1 MKAETRR
8 KEIITRL
15 AGADKPVSASR
26 LAEEFGV
33 SRQVIVGD
41 IAIIRAS
48 GMEISSLARGYVLEK
63 KNGLQRV
70 FKVRHTDED
79 VEKELNLIVDAGGEV
94 VDVFVFHKFYG
105 TLRADMNLK
114 SRLHVQQFLEN
125 IASGKSSLLMNV
137 TSGYH
142 YHTVAA
148 DNVEILD
155 VIEKKLEENGFLAP
169 LQEYEPTGVTVNG
182 NKASL

>member
-1 MKAETRR
+1 MNAEARR
-8 KEIITRL
+8 KGIIDYL
-15 AGADKPVSASR
+15 ANSTKAVSASR

-33 SRQVIVGD
+33 SRQIIVGD

-70 FKVRHTDED
+70 FKVLHSDED
-79 VEKELNLIVDAGGEV
+79 AVKEMNIVVDAGGTL

-105 TLRADMNLK
+105 TLRAEMNIK
-114 SRLHVQQFLEN
+114 SRLNVEQFLEN
-125 IASGKSSLLMNV
+125 VTSGKSTLLKNV
-137 TSGYH
+137 TGGYH

-148 DNVEILD
+148 ESVEVLD
-155 VIEKKLEENGFLAP
+155 LIEKRLKESGFLAP
-169 LQEYEPTGVTVNG
+169 LQEYEPNGV
-182 NKASL
+182 KASF